1 MTSFSKIGL
10 LCSLTSILID
20 ILLQMTEFRDTEP
33 LLDHIDDD
41 DYDEEVG
48 VITKLFQPDYNSNG

>member
-1 MTSFSKIGL
+1 
-10 LCSLTSILID
+10 
-20 ILLQMTEFRDTEP
+20 MTEFRDTEP

-48 VITKLFQPDYNSNG
+48 DITKLFQPDYNSNGWTKNNELGRRERTKNYWNSLYT

>member
-1 MTSFSKIGL
+1 
-10 LCSLTSILID
+10 
-20 ILLQMTEFRDTEP
+20 MTEFRDTEP

-48 VITKLFQPDYNSNG
+48 DIPKLFQPDYNSNG